1 MLVLVGVLTQA
12 WEPVCYF
19 GNPSIQHFNILV
31 EQRFE
36 RTAAY
41 YLCSFQF
48 AMGRLHIDQW
58 QIWLAAPQ
66 GCDVALI
73 FWVNSAEN

>member
-1 MLVLVGVLTQA
+1 MLMLVSFLTQA

-19 GNPSIQHFNILV
+19 GNLRVQHFIILV

-36 RTAAY
+36 HTYYLY

-48 AMGRLHIDQW
+48 AMGRLHIDQ
-58 QIWLAAPQ
+58 
-66 GCDVALI
+66 
-73 FWVNSAEN
+73 